1 MPGLARDQAFSSASW
16 PTKLMMRP
24 ADKYH
29 LQLYQLH
36 AGKMVNILGVKKSN
50 LLILHEGCLLSFVG
64 HAWDTGESLVSKP
77 GRVHS
82 WGTELAIIIIY
93 LLFICD
99 YLTCPYWYVV
109 GFQPLYQSLTP
120 RL

>member
-1 MPGLARDQAFSSASW
+1 
-16 PTKLMMRP
+16 MMRP
-24 ADKYH
+24 ADKDH

-77 GRVHS
+77 GTVHS
-82 WGTELAIIIIY
+82 WGTELGKLAFFLSYNILAIH
-93 LLFICD
+93 L
-99 YLTCPYWYVV
+99 
-109 GFQPLYQSLTP
+109 
-120 RL
+120 